1 MMNME
6 YVIITTYDWT
16 DNTDVF
22 KVKSLKEGKQILR
35 TLFFD
40 CCKGSFDRK
49 RTFIR
54 KNRYAQVVNGINT
67 TTFRLAKIDKE
78 DDSIETSKRT

>member
-1 MMNME
+1 MSME

-16 DNTDVF
+16 DDADVF
-22 KVKSLKEGKQILR
+22 KVKSLREGKRILR
-35 TLFFD
+35 TLFSD
-40 CCKGSFDRK
+40 CCKESFDRR
-49 RTFIR
+49 RTFIH

-78 DDSIETSKRT
+78 DDSIEASKRT